1 MSETTKTPEKKKA
14 DSTHKKSDLK
24 KDKSNDKSKT
34 EKTASDQS
42 GEKGAAS
49 SENSS
54 PVKDGKASYVRGEN
68 QKPVTQAYRNNWNKI
83 FAKTKK

>member
-24 KDKSNDKSKT
+24 KDKSNDTNKT
-34 EKTASDQS
+34 EKTASDKP
-42 GEKGAAS
+42 GEKSVS
-49 SENSS
+49 STENSS
-54 PVKDGKASYVRGEN
+54 TVQDGKASYVRGEN